1 MAKHINLLTGIR
13 TTIAQYNDK
22 KPNKAYGHRIAE
34 LTFSGEDGEREYTY
48 VDPTNENSKYWTT
61 IIDKFKLHKPCCI
74 GLEYP
79 NGVKWFNKKKGNLNA
94 DVNKTEPVITNILDP
109 DTGVNK
115 VPNYDP
121 KASLFDF
128 SGKNN

>member
-34 LTFSGEDGEREYTY
+34 LTFTGENGEREYTY
-48 VDPTNENSKYWTT
+48 VDPTNENCKHWNH
-61 IIDKFKLHKPCCI
+61 IIEAYKKNKPCVI
-74 GLEYP
+74 GIEYP
-79 NGVKWFNKKKGNLNA
+79 NGVRWFNKKKGNLNA
-94 DVNKTEPVITNILDP
+94 DVNKTDPVITNILDP
-109 DTGVNK
+109 ETGQNK
-115 VPNYDP
+115 MPSNDP